1 MEVNRLIMSEEYT
14 IEEIELTEDFGR
26 YIYNWYS
33 ENYIVNHP
41 LSRADY
47 VRANNQRVRSIFNDL
62 KELNYF
68 IEERK
73 HNEVLSHYGWLDDE
87 AKELIPQTVIDHI
100 KNIDTTSLTTDNDED
115 F

>member
-1 MEVNRLIMSEEYT
+1 MSEEYT

-26 YIYNWYS
+26 YIYNWYN

-41 LSRADY
+41 MSRADY

-62 KELNYF
+62 KELNYL

-73 HNEVLSHYGWLDDE
+73 NNDVLNHYGWLDNE
-87 AKELIPQTVIDHI
+87 VKEVITQPILDHI
-100 KNIDTTSLTTDNDED
+100 EKLRSEAALIEKNDD